1 MLLRGP
7 EATNRLKR
15 TRASVATITV
25 ALLISCALALLGS
38 CGPPTLSQKI
48 DMYLWEKYDALT
60 FSGSVLVA
68 LDGKII
74 LRKGYGMADHE
85 RGLLNTPE
93 TKHRICS
100 ISKVFTSLAIMTLCE
115 QGLVTLEDTVD
126 RFYNGFP
133 NGESITLR
141 HLMDHTSGLYDI
153 HNEDPAFDQVARHA
167 KSLDELI
174 ATFRDK
180 PLKWIP
186 GSAYGY
192 SNSGYILLAGI
203 IEKAA
208 GKSYGDYL
216 REALFEPLDMYSSGD
231 YRNQHVEDLAI
242 AYIVRGDRPVKT
254 DDYHWSN
261 FTGSGSLYS
270 TVDDLYRLHQGLM
283 SEKVVSRESL
293 GKAGNFLAAFGHLPG
308 LSSGM
313 VRFPSQD
320 LVVILLGNFNDT
332 VEGMCHEIAK
342 MALTHGAK
350 APEPHV
356 LEQYAGTYETPRGET
371 IVIELRKG
379 RLVASMSGTS
389 SQELLAIGPGPEG
402 SFLMGNVIVRF
413 IEAEDGTMEIQMPDF
428 EGTPTGSLGAIR
440 VDR

>member
-1 MLLRGP
+1 MRSDAIAWARGDQQAKEDP
-7 EATNRLKR
+7 GIRGN
-15 TRASVATITV
+15 ITV

-186 GSAYGY
+186 GSACGCTTQVIYCWQ
-192 SNSGYILLAGI
+192 
-203 IEKAA
+203 
-208 GKSYGDYL
+208 
-216 REALFEPLDMYSSGD
+216 ALSKKP
-231 YRNQHVEDLAI
+231 
-242 AYIVRGDRPVKT
+242 P
-254 DDYHWSN
+254 
-261 FTGSGSLYS
+261 
-270 TVDDLYRLHQGLM
+270 
-283 SEKVVSRESL
+283 ES
-293 GKAGNFLAAFGHLPG
+293 P
-308 LSSGM
+308 M
-313 VRFPSQD
+313 
-320 LVVILLGNFNDT
+320 
-332 VEGMCHEIAK
+332 
-342 MALTHGAK
+342 
-350 APEPHV
+350 
-356 LEQYAGTYETPRGET
+356 GTT
-371 IVIELRKG
+371 
-379 RLVASMSGTS
+379 
-389 SQELLAIGPGPEG
+389 
-402 SFLMGNVIVRF
+402 
-413 IEAEDGTMEIQMPDF
+413 
-428 EGTPTGSLGAIR
+428 
-440 VDR
+440 